1 MTGFDRLKE
10 QVKDQKDKA
19 LVQTVDYLLSRED
32 MEQRYLN
39 EEKNIEEM
47 AKFIRNKARKYMK
60 NGWNYITNEVVYAW
74 AIMYFS
80 LPNSFLKIEK
90 KDTTKN
96 KEKAEA
102 SIKKVTAKNNIVSLE
117 DAKKNMNKKK
127 KQSKSLYLEVLYNET
142 RRN

>member
-1 MTGFDRLKE
+1 MTGFERLKE
-10 QVKDQKDKA
+10 QVKDQEDKA

-127 KQSKSLYLEVLYNET
+127 ETEQISLFGGALQ
-142 RRN
+142 